1 VQYPANAKISLCNK
15 FNETK
20 TIFCSTPLQSIHHLI
35 FILNQEGNLN
45 QCIIV
50 LVGAVISLLAISPL
64 VRNYCRAR
72 FSPLAWPE

>member
-1 VQYPANAKISLCNK
+1 
-15 FNETK
+15 
-20 TIFCSTPLQSIHHLI
+20 LI